1 MSRNKECKKSASS
14 SAFKLWTWLGLALFY
29 IFYIYVMGGVVFS
42 HIEVPRDH
50 QLNCTMSEWWNVK
63 RTNESDKEICFQL
76 HFTNFIFCLTE
87 RSINCSRWNVFN
99 SAYNAFLIV
108 ATIGHGHEPRTAAGK
123 LYFLLYASFGI
134 PLTLYLVALV
144 ADNMKRLKKL
154 ICQWLNK
161 GNNDWR
167 LEWLELLMCI
177 LAFFGLFVLIPA
189 WIFTSLMDNDLFQYE
204 TGGKEWTYIDG
215 VFYTFTT
222 LTTIGYGPNEGPSLT
237 SPYFISYLISRG
249 DKPYEDF
256 YVSPTITVIVQVA
269 TMVWILHGLA
279 FLYMLFN
286 YGSWYYQYLRNK
298 YCMKASKDLEDPKDQ
313 HAQHQPHQSQ
323 TNSSASA
330 TKQPE
335 PSKDKMPAEGRW
347 PPPLDFNLID

>member
-1 MSRNKECKKSASS
+1 MSRKKDWKKSVSS
-14 SAFKLWTWLGLALFY
+14 SAFKLWTWLGLPLFY

-42 HIEVPRDH
+42 YLETPRDH

-63 RTNESDKEICFQL
+63 RTNESDKEVCFKL
-76 HFTNFIFCLTE
+76 HFTNFTFCLTG

-108 ATIGHGHEPRTAAGK
+108 TTIGHGHEPRTAAGK
-123 LYFLLYASFGI
+123 LYFLLYAFFGI

-189 WIFTSLMDNDLFQYE
+189 WIFTSLMDNYLYQF
-204 TGGKEWTYIDG
+204 EWTYIDG
-215 VFYTFTT
+215 LFYTFTT
-222 LTTIGYGPNEGPSLT
+222 LTTIGYGEGPSLT
-237 SPYFISYLISRG
+237 SFYFMLYLISRG

-256 YVSPTITVIVQVA
+256 YVSPTVTVIVQVA

-286 YGSWYYQYLRNK
+286 YGSWYCQYLRNK
-298 YCMKASKDLEDPKDQ
+298 YCMKAPEDLEDPKDQ
-313 HAQHQPHQSQ
+313 HAQHLPHQSQ

-335 PSKDKMPAEGRW
+335 PSKDKMPAEGIW